1 MIDLKNISLL
11 DILPENLKADENV
24 RNAAKAID
32 TQLAGTG
39 AAGKIR
45 LALIISRID
54 ELDDDVLDLLAWQF
68 HADSY
73 KSDYPLSTKRKLI
86 LQAIGWHKHKGTPWA
101 LKQVVSAI
109 FDSAN
114 VYENWTYGGKP
125 YHFKVDDI
133 TGGIAG
139 ADTIDELVKVI
150 NESKNVRSVLDS
162 VGFKSDI
169 PPGEQDPET
178 GEYKNTSFFLA
189 FALDQSKT
197 IDLYPGI
204 ELNLD
209 VTGKEAIGAAYL
221 MELDQGATYG
231 VIPEV
236 TTITATAHPEIAMA
250 WKRDIDIYPSQE
262 VG

>member
-73 KSDYPLSTKRKLI
+73 KSDYPLSMKRKLI

-101 LKQVVSAI
+101 LKQAVSAI

-150 NESKNVRSVLDS
+150 NESKNVRSVLDF

-169 PPGEQDPET
+169 PPGA
-178 GEYKNTSFFLA
+178 FFLA
-189 FALDQSKT
+189 IPTEQTDT
-197 IDLYPGI
+197 IAIYPGTDI
-204 ELNLD
+204 SLALNGAEH
-209 VTGKEAIGAAYL
+209 VGAAYL
-221 MELDQGATYG
+221 LSIGQDITTGAFDGGGIRAIEYVHAVVTESADTY
-231 VIPEV
+231 
-236 TTITATAHPEIAMA
+236 
-250 WKRDIDIYPSQE
+250 DIYPE
-262 VG
+262 EAV

>member
-189 FALDQSKT
+189 FATDEADAAD
-197 IDLYPGI
+197 IYPGTDVD
-204 ELNLD
+204 LD
-209 VTGKEAIGAAYL
+209 LSGTEHVGAAYL
-221 MELDQGATYG
+221 VSLDQVITNGTFDGTGIQTLSKFHAVAMESADTY
-231 VIPEV
+231 
-236 TTITATAHPEIAMA
+236 
-250 WKRDIDIYPSQE
+250 DIYPESE
-262 VG
+262 AV